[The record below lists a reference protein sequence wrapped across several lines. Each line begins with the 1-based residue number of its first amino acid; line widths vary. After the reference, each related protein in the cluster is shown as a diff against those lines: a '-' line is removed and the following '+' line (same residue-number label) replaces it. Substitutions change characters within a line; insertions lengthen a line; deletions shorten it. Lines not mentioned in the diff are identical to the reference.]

1 MEHAVQ
7 VKGAIDCDMRV
18 SVPSMSALLPYLDEH
33 WRDTVVA
40 RGISSLDSV
49 AYPPNAPISARPD
62 WRNGG
67 VPARNLDDVRAHLLD
82 HFGLR
87 LGIAT
92 CLYGVHLLFDEY
104 LAAAFA
110 RAVNGWLAAEWLDR
124 ESRLRASLVVP
135 LQDPAQAA
143 AEIEHWARDRRFVQ
157 VLFPAMDDMPLGK
170 RHYWPVYEAAV
181 RHGFAIGIH
190 AGSAYRHP
198 PTSVG
203 WPTWHAEDYA
213 AQSQAFQG
221 QVTSLVTEGV
231 FAKFPD
237 LKVVLM
243 ESGVSWLPAYLWRF
257 SKFWRGIRT
266 EVPWVDRD
274 PAEIVR
280 EHVFL
285 TLQPFDAP
293 AEAAEKLIDHIGG
306 TDRLLFSSDYPHWQ
320 FDGDEVWPDGLP
332 AVDGVLAANAL
343 SAYPRLKEDAA

>member
-1 MEHAVQ
+1 MQ
-7 VKGAIDCDMRV
+7 VKGAIDCDMHV
-18 SVPSMSALLPYLDEH
+18 SVPAMSALLPYLDEH

-67 VPARNLDDVRAHLLD
+67 VPARNLNAVRKHLLD
-82 HFGLR
+82 HFELR

-110 RAVNGWLAAEWLDR
+110 RAVNAWLAAEWLDR
-124 ESRLRASLVVP
+124 EPRLRASLVVP
-135 LQDPAQAA
+135 LQDPEQAA
-143 AEIEHWARDRRFVQ
+143 AEIEHWAHDRRFVQ
-157 VLFPAMDDMPLGK
+157 VLFPAMEDVPFGK
-170 RHYWPVYEAAV
+170 RHYWPVYQAAAL
-181 RHGFAIGIH
+181 HGFAIGIH

-231 FAKFPD
+231 FSKFPE

-280 EHVFL
+280 EHFFL

-293 AEAAEKLIDHIGG
+293 ADAAEKLIEHIGG

-320 FDGDEVWPDGLP
+320 FDGDEVWPAGLP
-332 AVDGVLAANAL
+332 AADGVLAANAL